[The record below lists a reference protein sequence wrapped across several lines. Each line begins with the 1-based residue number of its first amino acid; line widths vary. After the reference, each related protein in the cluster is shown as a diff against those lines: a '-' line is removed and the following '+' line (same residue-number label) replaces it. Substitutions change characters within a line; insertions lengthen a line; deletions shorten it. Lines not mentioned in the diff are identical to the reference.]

1 MALPTD
7 IHPLFQ
13 FAGAAGF
20 KGDVGDDIPQSLRIT
35 PDNQLHWDMA
45 SFAGTQNWTLS
56 AWVKHTKANT
66 GEVIIFHISHIS
78 NVPENFILSF
88 NGGVPQVRNPGAG
101 YQNFNTLN
109 NPKKAFGDPYGWYHV
124 FLDVVSNTVTLYVNG
139 INWGTATYS
148 TSGWDGVWTFGK
160 ETWNTLSSANAFDGY
175 MADIVWSGT
184 GFSTRH
190 TIDKFGR
197 TNAEG
202 IWVPVRTESSA
213 LDFGS
218 NGFRLEFNDSSAL
231 GTDTS
236 GNGNNFTAT
245 GFNVGPADGDQDA
258 DDAAVDYMPGDTP
271 TRNSAIL
278 NPVEP
283 FAYGMQQSSGAMQ
296 VATDNGTYA
305 KGYVFQPGD
314 TGKYYIEIASNFQG
328 TYAGGLSLTTD
339 LQSGSFGNTNGLL
352 QATTSGLA
360 PTGYSPYGSTSLTS
374 VSDPTNQRIG
384 LGINLDDGQVEYYYN
399 GVLTSTDTSAPL
411 GTSKMILYIVASAA
425 SFNSGIPGIASGKR
439 NGLETFNG
447 RLPTGYK
454 LLRTDQMTQPSV
466 VKGYEHFKS
475 VEWDGDGTAS
485 RTLTVG
491 FQPDYI
497 IIKSTSH
504 GTSWMHFDSVRGFG
518 ASKELIIDQSG
529 STREEGNSSTD
540 TAGNGYVSGVTD
552 TGFTVSQGTSTAN
565 YSNASGRSY
574 IALCWKAGGAHASQ
588 SVNRE
593 GGFSITKYTGNST
606 NRAIAHGLSQK
617 PDWVMVKR
625 VTAVENWFC
634 TAPFT
639 RLGIPGASGYT
650 ANYYLHPDGT
660 YAITDGGDNIFRGT
674 TYPDGPDDTNVYLG
688 AHAGVNG
695 SGDYIMYAW
704 HSVTGYSSF
713 GTYSGNSSTNG
724 SYIETGF
731 RPEFVLS
738 KVTSTT
744 DHWCHNSAACD
755 PKNPRE
761 FTMRWNLYETR
772 SQQTGLAQ
780 DFTSKGF
787 KNRGTGQEINNSS
800 WDYFY
805 AAWGS
810 TPFGGENL
818 APNTGGT

>member
-7 IHPLFQ
+7 VNPLFQ

-20 KGDVGDDIPQSLRIT
+20 KGDLGDDIPQSLRIT
-35 PDNQLHWDMA
+35 PDNQLHWDVP
-45 SFAGTQNWTLS
+45 SFAGTQDWTLS

-66 GEVIIFHISHIS
+66 GEVIVFHISHIS
-78 NVPENFILSF
+78 NAPENFILSF
-88 NGGVPQVRNPGAG
+88 NGGVPQIRNAGAT

-109 NPKKAFGDPYGWYHV
+109 NPKAACRDPYGWYHI

-139 INWGTATYS
+139 INWGTASYTG
-148 TSGWDGVWTFGK
+148 SGWDGVWTIGK

-236 GNGNNFTAT
+236 GNGNTFTAT

-283 FAYGMQQSSGAMQ
+283 FAYGMEQSSGAMQ
-296 VATDNGTYA
+296 VSTDNGTYA

-360 PTGYSPYGSTSLTS
+360 PAGYSPYGSTSLTS

-425 SFNSGIPGIASGKR
+425 SFSSGIPGIASGKR

-475 VEWDGDGTAS
+475 VQWDGDDAAS

-497 IIKSTSH
+497 IIKSTTH
-504 GTSWMHFDSVRGFG
+504 ATSWMHYDSVRGFG

-529 STREEGNSSTD
+529 STRVEGDSNTD
-540 TAGNGYVSGVTD
+540 TAAYGYVSGVTD
-552 TGFTVSQGTSTAN
+552 TGFTVSQGTSNAN
-565 YSNASGRSY
+565 YTNGFSRSY
-574 IALCWKAGGAHASQ
+574 IALCWKAGGPHASQ
-588 SVNRE
+588 SVNTE
-593 GGFSITKYTGNST
+593 AGFSITKYTGNST

-625 VTAVENWFC
+625 VTAEENWFS
-634 TAPFT
+634 TAPFE
-639 RLGIPGASGYT
+639 RLGIPGAPGYT
-650 ANYYLHPDGT
+650 ANWYLHPD
-660 YAITDGGDNIFRGT
+660 AIYGATNGGDNIFRGT
-674 TYPDGPDDTNVYLG
+674 TYPNGPDDTNVYLG
-688 AHAGVNG
+688 THNGVNG

-704 HSVTGYSSF
+704 HGVTGYSSF
-713 GTYSGNSSTNG
+713 GTYLGNSSDNG

-731 RPEFVLS
+731 KPEFVLS
-738 KVTSTT
+738 KVTTT
-744 DHWCHNSAACD
+744 MDHWCHNSDACD

-761 FTMRWNLYETR
+761 FTMRWNLYGGS
-772 SQQTGLAQ
+772 SQETGLAQ

-787 KNRGTGQEINNSS
+787 KNRGTGQEINSS
-800 WDYFY
+800 QQYFY

>member
-7 IHPLFQ
+7 INPFVQ
-13 FAGAAGF
+13 FAGAGGF
-20 KGDVGDDIPQSLRIT
+20 QGDLGDDIPQSLRIA
-35 PDNQLHWDMA
+35 PDNQLHWDVP
-45 SFAGTQNWTLS
+45 SFSGTQNWTLS
-56 AWVKHTKANT
+56 AWVKHIKVQSS
-66 GEVIIFHISHIS
+66 ECIVFHISHAS
-78 NVPENFILSF
+78 NSPENFLMSF
-88 NGGVPQVRNPGAG
+88 NGGIPQIRNPGAG

-109 NPKKAFGDPYGWYHV
+109 NPKKAFGDPYGWYHI
-124 FLDVVSNTVTLYVNG
+124 FMDVVSNTVTLYVNG
-139 INWGTATYS
+139 INWGTATY
-148 TSGWDGVWTFGK
+148 TTGGYDGYWTFGK
-160 ETWNTLSSANAFDGY
+160 ETWNTLNSNNAFDGY

-202 IWVPVRTESSA
+202 IWVPVRTESA
-213 LDFGS
+213 DLDFGS

-245 GFNVGPADGDQDA
+245 GFNVGPADGDQDQ
-258 DDAAVDYMPGDTP
+258 DDSDVDYMINDTP

-278 NPVEP
+278 NPIEP
-283 FAYGMQQSSGAMQ
+283 FTYSLENSTGGLG
-296 VATDNGTYA
+296 VVTGNGVYH

-314 TGKYYIEIASNFQG
+314 TGKYYIEITSNNIG
-328 TYAGGLSLTTD
+328 SYSGGLSLTTD
-339 LQSGSFGNTNGLL
+339 LQSGSFGDANGLL
-352 QATTSGLA
+352 QTTTSGLSQA
-360 PTGYSPYGSTSLTS
+360 GYSPYGSTSLTS
-374 VSDPTNQRIG
+374 VSGNKKIG
-384 LGINLDDGQVEYYYN
+384 LGINLDAGQVEYYYD
-399 GVLTSTDTSAPL
+399 GVLEGTDTSAPL
-411 GTSKMILYIVASAA
+411 GTSKMILYLVASNT
-425 SFNSGIPGIASGKR
+425 SFNSVLPGIAPGKR
-439 NGLETFNG
+439 NGLETFSG
-447 RLPTGYK
+447 RLPSGYK
-454 LLRTDQMTQPSV
+454 PLRTDQMTQPSV

-475 VEWDGDGTAS
+475 VEWDGDGSAS

-491 FQPDYI
+491 FQPDYV

-625 VTAVENWFC
+625 VTAVENWFS
-634 TAPFT
+634 TAPFE
-639 RLGIPGASGYT
+639 RLGIPGAPGYT
-650 ANYYLHPDGT
+650 ANYYLHPDAT
-660 YAITDGGDNIFRGT
+660 YAATNGGDTIFRGT
-674 TYPDGPDDTNVYLG
+674 TYPNGPDDTNVYLG
-688 AHAGVNG
+688 THAGVNG

-713 GTYSGNSSTNG
+713 GTYLGNSASNG

-744 DHWCHNSAACD
+744 DHWAHNSAACD